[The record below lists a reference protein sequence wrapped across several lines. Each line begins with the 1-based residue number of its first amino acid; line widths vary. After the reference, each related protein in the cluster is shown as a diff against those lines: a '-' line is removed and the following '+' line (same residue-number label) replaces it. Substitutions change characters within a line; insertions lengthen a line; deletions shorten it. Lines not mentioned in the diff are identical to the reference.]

1 MHRSMRA
8 AAVIATAV
16 GLALA
21 FSAPASAHVVK
32 QVGPYSVAIGWVQEP
47 TYVGAKNAVQVVIKD
62 KAGNPVSDLSADDL
76 KVVVSTGNQQ
86 SDPMSLAPTFD
97 EDTGLGIPGDYEA
110 PIIPTTPGEY
120 TFHVTGKIHDQS
132 IDETVTSSDSTF
144 DAVVDPAP
152 IQFPSK
158 LPALSAVTT
167 RLNRI
172 DARVAADLT
181 AADHT
186 ASAATRA
193 LVVGIVV
200 GGLGLI
206 VGGVAPFVALRSRRL
221 SSA

>member
-167 RLNRI
+167 RLDRI
-172 DARVAADLT
+172 DARVAADRT
-181 AADHT
+181 AADDT
-186 ASAATRA
+186 AGAATRA
-193 LVVGIVV
+193 LVVRIVV

-206 VGGVAPFVALRSRRL
+206 VGGVALFVSLRSRRR

>member
-1 MHRSMRA
+1 MRA

-167 RLNRI
+167 RLDRI
-172 DARVAADLT
+172 DARVAADRT
-181 AADHT
+181 AADDT

-206 VGGVAPFVALRSRRL
+206 VGGVALFVSLRTRRP